1 MVGLVVSDNSLLTAC
16 WSLNEGIPT
25 LDSIVE
31 VPYTEPILPILHDE
45 AELNSIL
52 ASALRQA
59 KEINSFAGQDI
70 IVGLPDS
77 FVQHSIIPVERDLSR
92 NDHMDYINW
101 INSQKNVSLE
111 ELIKIIKK

>member
-45 AELNSIL
+45 AE
-52 ASALRQA
+52 
-59 KEINSFAGQDI
+59 
-70 IVGLPDS
+70 
-77 FVQHSIIPVERDLSR
+77 
-92 NDHMDYINW
+92 
-101 INSQKNVSLE
+101 
-111 ELIKIIKK
+111 